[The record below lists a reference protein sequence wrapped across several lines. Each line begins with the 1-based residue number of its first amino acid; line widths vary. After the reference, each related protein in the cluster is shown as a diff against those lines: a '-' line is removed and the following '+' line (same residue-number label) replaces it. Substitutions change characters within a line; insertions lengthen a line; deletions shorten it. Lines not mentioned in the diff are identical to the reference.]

1 MKDTLDRFDPVH
13 GTCVAARIVVGRAA
27 SGGIGMRNDVQRRIE
42 ADEPVGLLG
51 DDRVGAGM
59 SRWRREFPEIDCSG
73 KAVVGRVLY
82 LHEVLLT
89 EVNRSLAK
97 HRLKYPSFAVLATL
111 RVEGAPYRM
120 SPKALLDS
128 LILTSGGLSNLLRRL
143 EKAGHIR
150 RMADKQDGRG
160 VIVELTEQG
169 RRLVEPAMRDH
180 AKTERRLV
188 AALSKAE
195 QRAVANVLG
204 RMMLRR
210 P

>member
-1 MKDTLDRFDPVH
+1 
-13 GTCVAARIVVGRAA
+13 
-27 SGGIGMRNDVQRRIE
+27 MRNDALRRIE
-42 ADEPVGLLG
+42 ADEPVGLLEN
-51 DDRVGAGM
+51 DRVGAGM
-59 SRWRREFPEIDCSG
+59 LRWRREFPEIDCSG
-73 KAVVGRVLY
+73 KAVVGRVLH

-89 EVNRSLAK
+89 AVNRSLAK

-150 RMADKQDGRG
+150 RMADEQDGRG

-195 QRAVANVLG
+195 QRAAANALG

-210 P
+210 L

>member
-1 MKDTLDRFDPVH
+1 
-13 GTCVAARIVVGRAA
+13 
-27 SGGIGMRNDVQRRIE
+27 MRNDALRRIA
-42 ADEPVGLLG
+42 ADEPLALEN
-51 DDRVGAGM
+51 DRVGAGM
-59 SRWRREFPEIDCSG
+59 LLWRREFPEIDCSG
-73 KAVVGRVLY
+73 KAVVGRVLH

-89 EVNRSLAK
+89 AVNRSLAK

-150 RMADKQDGRG
+150 RMADEQDGRG

-195 QRAVANVLG
+195 QRAVANALG
-204 RMMLRR
+204 RMMLQK

>member
-1 MKDTLDRFDPVH
+1 
-13 GTCVAARIVVGRAA
+13 
-27 SGGIGMRNDVQRRIE
+27 MRNDALRRIE
-42 ADEPVGLLG
+42 AGEPLALEN
-51 DDRVGAGM
+51 DRVGAGM
-59 SRWRREFPEIDCSG
+59 LLWRREFPEIDCSG
-73 KAVVGRVLY
+73 KAVVGRVLH

-89 EVNRSLAK
+89 AVNRSLAK

-150 RMADKQDGRG
+150 RMADEQDGRG

-195 QRAVANVLG
+195 QRAVANALG
-204 RMMLRR
+204 RMMLQR

>member
-1 MKDTLDRFDPVH
+1 
-13 GTCVAARIVVGRAA
+13 
-27 SGGIGMRNDVQRRIE
+27 MRNDALRRIE
-42 ADEPVGLLG
+42 ADEPLALEN
-51 DDRVGAGM
+51 DRVGAGM
-59 SRWRREFPEIDCSG
+59 LLWRREFPEIDCSG
-73 KAVVGRVLY
+73 KAVVGRVLH
-82 LHEVLLT
+82 LHEVLLAA
-89 EVNRSLAK
+89 VNRSLAK

-150 RMADKQDGRG
+150 RMADEQDGRG

-195 QRAVANVLG
+195 QRAAASALG
-204 RMMLRR
+204 RMMPRR

>member
-1 MKDTLDRFDPVH
+1 
-13 GTCVAARIVVGRAA
+13 
-27 SGGIGMRNDVQRRIE
+27 MRNDALRRI
-42 ADEPVGLLG
+42 ATDEPLALEN
-51 DDRVGAGM
+51 DRVGAGM
-59 SRWRREFPEIDCSG
+59 LLWRREFPEIDCSG
-73 KAVVGRVLY
+73 KAVVGRVLH
-82 LHEVLLT
+82 LHEVLLAA
-89 EVNRSLAK
+89 VNRSLAK

-150 RMADKQDGRG
+150 RMADEQDGRG

-195 QRAVANVLG
+195 QRAVANALG
-204 RMMLRR
+204 RMMLQK